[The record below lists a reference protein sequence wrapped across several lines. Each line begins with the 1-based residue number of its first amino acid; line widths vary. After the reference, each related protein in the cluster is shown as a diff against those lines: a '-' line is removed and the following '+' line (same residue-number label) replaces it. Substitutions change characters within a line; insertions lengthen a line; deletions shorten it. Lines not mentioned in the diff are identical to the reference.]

1 MCLSIYFCHGCSL
14 IVSVSLCGIFL
25 CHVCLCLSWRHL
37 RSVYLS
43 LTFFIVDPLLLYLC
57 KYEEYW
63 SSIHLCTFDVLFL
76 MDISLYFSLN
86 HKCLL
91 LDIHCVSVYYQYFT
105 VSLFII
111 WISCIPLQS
120 LCIFWIC
127 YIPLYL
133 VDICICCILWIFY
146 TLYLMDILYFVSYGY
161 FIFCIIYPILW

>member
-1 MCLSIYFCHGCSL
+1 MSYMNLWNKVIFCGLVHQSYTVVILNCELWLLGL
-14 IVSVSLCGIFL
+14 YLFIVSIIRTGLGEWASSPQQV
-25 CHVCLCLSWRHL
+25 
-37 RSVYLS
+37 
-43 LTFFIVDPLLLYLC
+43 LL
-57 KYEEYW
+57 
-63 SSIHLCTFDVLFL
+63 
-76 MDISLYFSLN
+76 FSLD
-86 HKCLL
+86 HKCHL

-105 VSLFII
+105 ISLFII

-127 YIPLYL
+127 YIPLYSLYIFFISYIPLYL